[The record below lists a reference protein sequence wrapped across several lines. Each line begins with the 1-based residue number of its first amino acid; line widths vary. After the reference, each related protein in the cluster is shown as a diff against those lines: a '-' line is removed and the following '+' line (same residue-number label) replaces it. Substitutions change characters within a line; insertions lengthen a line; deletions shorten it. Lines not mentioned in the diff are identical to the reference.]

1 MTSETGKFDI
11 DGLRNSLNNSPPEV
25 SSLLLKTML
34 DSFKERVC
42 INQCQFNRVICILRP
57 KCPQRH
63 FQDLLLQS
71 GYKFSQIPQFCYSL
85 RLKEIHENYNRNLPF
100 STDINIYLA
109 DFHRIFG
116 LKKPRFHPKRE
127 FKKILAYFEITNV
140 MQVSQTLFVI
150 GFKKNILLIDLD
162 QELVTINPNNW
173 KIDYK
178 ELALAN
184 LQVLAKEYDLE
195 VEIQEEDDSLLV
207 LTFNLQ
213 NLSEPLNEEILEDII
228 RHSDSLMGYD
238 AEMGEIYGEVS
249 IPYFSRSS
257 DALTLLILRRMFE
270 DISSF
275 FIPETVSQDKNKKL
289 KTKSFSSQN

>member
-1 MTSETGKFDI
+1 MTTKEGKFDI
-11 DGLRNSLNNSPPEV
+11 DGLKNSLNNSPSEV

-42 INQCQFNRVICILRP
+42 ISQCQFNRVICILRP

-71 GYKFSQIPQFCYSL
+71 GYKFSQIPQFCYSI

-127 FKKILAYFEITNV
+127 FKKILAYFELTNV
-140 MQVSQTLFVI
+140 VKVSQTLFVV

-173 KIDYK
+173 KINYK

-184 LQVLAKEYDLE
+184 LQVLATEYDLE
-195 VEIQEEDDSLLV
+195 VEIQEDDESLLV
-207 LTFNLQ
+207 LTFSLQ
-213 NLSEPLNEEILEDII
+213 NLSEEKLEDII

-238 AEMGEIYGEVS
+238 VEMGEIYGEVS

-257 DALTLLILRRMFE
+257 DSLTLLMLRRMFE
-270 DISSF
+270 DIA
-275 FIPETVSQDKNKKL
+275 FIRTETGSQEKKL
-289 KTKSFSSQN
+289 KTKSLSSQN